1 MMRFDA
7 GFTAMKLAIIG
18 LLCIRDSVVLRLEAF
33 RSSYDPL
40 WRVSGSG
47 TESGVFSFVRFVQLV
62 EARLSAV
69 QSFLVY

>member
-33 RSSYDPL
+33 DL
-40 WRVSGSG
+40 IVILC
-47 TESGVFSFVRFVQLV
+47 GVFSGS
-62 EARLSAV
+62 ELS
-69 QSFLVY
+69 QWFLVFFGLLSL